1 MTSEPTPTR
10 RPITTVRIS
19 TVALLG
25 IVAAIAVPA
34 GATALVVSGSV
45 TEKTE
50 QVDINQAGPVEKIVV
65 SDTDSSVHI
74 TGSAAVPG
82 VTGHATLQWGELG
95 GDSHPVSLGQSLAN
109 GVLTLSKVCDNG
121 ECGTADIDIQV
132 PSSVSVQVV
141 TTNGGVQV
149 SNVSGSVNLKT
160 TNGGITADRLGGGDT
175 YLKTTNAPIK
185 AAFVGGPKNITAL
198 TTNSPVDITTDGRTS
213 YFDDVQTTNG
223 DPNLE
228 DGSDRHSPNL
238 ITVRT
243 TNSPVTVK

>member
-34 GATALVVSGSV
+34 GAAALVVSGSV
-45 TEKTE
+45 SEKTE
-50 QVDINQAGPVEKIVV
+50 QVDIDQAGPVQKIVV

-74 TGSAAVPG
+74 TGNATVPG
-82 VTGHATLQWGELG
+82 VSGHATLQWGDLG
-95 GDSHPVSLGQSLAN
+95 GDGHPVALDQSLAN
-109 GVLTLSKVCDNG
+109 GVLTLSKSCDG
-121 ECGTADIDIQV
+121 GQCGSADIDIQV
-132 PSSVSVQVV
+132 APSVSVQVV

-160 TNGGITADRLGGGDT
+160 TNGGITTDQLGGGDA
-175 YLKTTNAPIK
+175 YMKTTNAPIQ
-185 AAFVGGPKNITAL
+185 AAFAGGPKNITAL
-198 TTNSPVDITTDGRTS
+198 STNAPVDITTDGRTS
-213 YFDDVQTTNG
+213 YFDDAHATNG
-223 DPNLE
+223 DTNLE
-228 DGSDRHSPNL
+228 NGSNRHSENL